1 MLRFLAGLFFRLG
14 QALKLPLDA
23 LNVGMKLVVGFT
35 IFLNLLIVEVQLLL
49 RKGNPFLINLYRLQ
63 FWMSYLQIF

>member
-1 MLRFLAGLFFRLG
+1 M
-14 QALKLPLDA
+14 PLDA